1 MREAGLAATIR
12 RRFPR
17 TTDSDHGRPVAP
29 NLLEQ
34 KFMADQPDTVWLAD
48 IS

>member
-1 MREAGLAATIR
+1 VATIR

-17 TTDSDHGRPVAP
+17 TTNSDYGRPIAP

-34 KFMADQPDTVWLAD
+34 KFAADQPDAVWLAD